1 MAFGPGSDAV
11 VTLGGTDIS
20 EFLSGGDFE
29 TERETKE
36 LPVLGGNPQ
45 VVIIL
50 APKTSGTFEFYYDSD
65 VVTPFTDFMEDPTP
79 ASLACTIAP
88 QGAGG
93 DTFSGSILLSNFK
106 VEFPGDDVVSGS
118 VDWTVNGAWTRT

>member
-11 VTLGGTDIS
+11 ITVGGVDIS

-29 TERETKE
+29 TTRESKRLT
-36 LPVLGGNPQ
+36 VLGGNPQ
-45 VVIIL
+45 VVIIQSP
-50 APKTSGTFEFYYDSD
+50 ATSGTFEFYYDSD

-79 ASLACTIAP
+79 AALAITVAP

-93 DTFSGSILLSNFK
+93 DVFSGSALFTNFK
-106 VEFPGDDVVSGS
+106 VDYPGDDVVSGS
-118 VDWTVNGAWTRT
+118 VDWEINGAWTKA